1 MVVHCYLD
9 AILLIFTIAEA
20 IGAGLVSILGMVLIS
35 TCVWYSFKKRTKQ
48 AVTSVAYRNTTH
60 MGTESHLKFSETDNE
75 YVNKEVI
82 LCENES
88 YGRVFR
94 EEAKEK

>member
-1 MVVHCYLD
+1 MVR
-9 AILLIFTIAEA
+9 FQ
-20 IGAGLVSILGMVLIS
+20 
-35 TCVWYSFKKRTKQ
+35 KKEGKYK
-48 AVTSVAYRNTTH
+48 TSVAYRNTTH
-60 MGTESHLKFSETDNE
+60 MGTESDLKFQKLIVCYE
-75 YVNKEVI
+75 YVNREVI

>member
-1 MVVHCYLD
+1 
-9 AILLIFTIAEA
+9 
-20 IGAGLVSILGMVLIS
+20 
-35 TCVWYSFKKRTKQ
+35 
-48 AVTSVAYRNTTH
+48 

>member
-1 MVVHCYLD
+1 
-9 AILLIFTIAEA
+9 
-20 IGAGLVSILGMVLIS
+20 
-35 TCVWYSFKKRTKQ
+35 
-48 AVTSVAYRNTTH
+48 
-60 MGTESHLKFSETDNE
+60 MGTESDLKFQKLIVCYE

-94 EEAKEK
+94 EETKEK